1 MLMAAPLLLLKVGT
15 MKSVFGPLVR
25 INPCQTLIASMV
37 FLFIAVCMLASA
49 QQASADGW
57 GTLKGQ
63 IVVAGDAP
71 TNPTENVDDHP
82 DKAVCLVD
90 GVVPPDD
97 NIVVGDEGQLRDV
110 FVMMVTKGKGAD
122 APIHES
128 YDQEAD
134 EDSEEVLAIDNVACR
149 FVPHALYVRAGQS
162 VKLKNSDTVGHNCHI
177 ITFTNEHN
185 INLPAGGEV
194 DVILENSHK
203 TPGQVKCDIHKWMD
217 GVILVRDNPY
227 VAITDEE
234 GNFEIENVPE
244 GEWEFQFWHKKGAY
258 LKKLKVDGYKV
269 SRKGIV
275 DVKIEADAE
284 LDLGKMEVPGDSLNK

>member
-1 MLMAAPLLLLKVGT
+1 M
-15 MKSVFGPLVR
+15 
-25 INPCQTLIASMV
+25 
-37 FLFIAVCMLASA
+37 
-49 QQASADGW
+49 
-57 GTLKGQ
+57 
-63 IVVAGDAP
+63 
-71 TNPTENVDDHP
+71 
-82 DKAVCLVD
+82 
-90 GVVPPDD
+90 
-97 NIVVGDEGQLRDV
+97 
-110 FVMMVTKGKGAD
+110 
-122 APIHES
+122 
-128 YDQEAD
+128 
-134 EDSEEVLAIDNVACR
+134 
-149 FVPHALYVRAGQS
+149 RAGQS

-194 DVILENSHK
+194 DIVLENSHK

-234 GNFEIENVPE
+234 GNFEIQNVPE

>member
-1 MLMAAPLLLLKVGT
+1 
-15 MKSVFGPLVR
+15 MKSFFGRFVR
-25 INPCQTLIASMV
+25 IELKPSLIASMV
-37 FLFIAVCMLASA
+37 FPIAAMLVSA
-49 QQASADGW
+49 PQASAVIFDGGW

-63 IVVAGDAP
+63 IVVSGDVP
-71 TNPTENVDDHP
+71 EIPVENVGDGP
-82 DKAVCLVD
+82 DKEACLVD
-90 GVVPPDD
+90 GVIPKDD
-97 NIVVGDEGQLRDV
+97 NLVVSEEGQLRDV
-110 FVMMVTKGKGAD
+110 FVMMVTKGKGEN
-122 APIHES
+122 APIHQS
-128 YDQEAD
+128 YDAEPD
-134 EDSEEVLAIDNVACR
+134 EDSEDVLCIDNVACR

-185 INLPAGGEV
+185 INLPAGGDV
-194 DVILENSHK
+194 DVVLENSHK

-227 VAITDEE
+227 VAITDEQ
-234 GNFEIENVPE
+234 GNFEILNVPE

-269 SRKGIV
+269 SRKGII
-275 DVKIEADAE
+275 DVKIEADGE